1 MTNTARAAAIVAKFG
16 VACVLSVCAA
26 APAPVRAGTIDDL
39 LDLLKAKGDIT
50 QAEYNKLKAR
60 EQEEAKKNDEKLRA
74 TEARARAAEARAHAA
89 EVRARE
95 AEGTTRVQSTAQP
108 LQLQSSAQV
117 QISAQA
123 QGNVQTQAIGQA
135 PRVRGASPA
144 ADANH
149 AIVQGPEH
157 AQMQDTA
164 QAQGTDQAGGNAQA
178 PGNTQT
184 LAEAEAN
191 TRAQT
196 LSAADLPIPAAKA
209 PVQYV
214 TVLPNC
220 VGMRVATVDIC
231 IKGDLIF
238 FGVEQFPDK
247 SATPA
252 LISGGLAT
260 ADRTNS
266 NSVRGGLLPS
276 SIQLGMNTNQEGIDL
291 GVYVG
296 IYSGGNNIG
305 VGAPFNA
312 NSPGSPVSLGTPGID
327 LRQFYGTLGT
337 PTFGTVKV
345 GRDIGLFASDAIL
358 NDLTIFGVGTP
369 VGNFAPGETSLG
381 RIGIGYIYADFIPQI
396 IYTTPNWN
404 GFTASGG
411 VFTPY
416 NETSAF
422 SGDPLE
428 TGTMTGHDA
437 PELQGQVKFV
447 TGSAPTG
454 KITLSADGLWQRQ
467 VADCPTGSSCLSNG
481 TGLMTPEQE
490 VNAWAADGF
499 GMLDIAGFNFVAYGY
514 IGKGVGTTGTF
525 FQGVDTAG
533 DPRKSYGGY
542 LQGSYTFDRFTL
554 GASYGVSYLDT
565 ANAFDTANV
574 TALCL
579 AGTECLVHKNESW
592 IGFVRYK
599 LTSWVKLQAEYI
611 HTRDQNTIGQNN
623 NDDAVVAGTTF
634 FW

>member
-1 MTNTARAAAIVAKFG
+1 M
-16 VACVLSVCAA
+16 
-26 APAPVRAGTIDDL
+26 DDL
-39 LDLLKAKGDIT
+39 LGLLKAKGDIT
-50 QAEYNKLKAR
+50 QAEYDKLKAR
-60 EQEEAKKNDEKLRA
+60 EREEAKRNEEKLRA
-74 TEARARAAEARAHAA
+74 AEVRANAAEARARSA
-89 EVRARE
+89 EARARE
-95 AEGTTRVQSTAQP
+95 RLSNARAKSTTQP
-108 LQLQSSAQV
+108 LQLQSSTQP
-117 QISAQA
+117 QTNGQA
-123 QGNVQTQAIGQA
+123 QQNAQTQHITEA
-135 PRVRGASPA
+135 PSGMETLS
-144 ADANH
+144 
-149 AIVQGPEH
+149 
-157 AQMQDTA
+157 DTRA
-164 QAQGTDQAGGNAQA
+164 
-178 PGNTQT
+178 

-191 TRAQT
+191 VRAQT
-196 LSAADLPIPAAKA
+196 LSAADLPVPTAKV

-214 TVLPNC
+214 TALPNC
-220 VGMRVATVDIC
+220 VGMRVGTVDIC

-247 SATPA
+247 SVTPA
-252 LISGGLAT
+252 LVSGGLAT

-276 SIQLGMNTNQEGIDL
+276 SIQLGMNTNQEGIDIGVYL
-291 GVYVG
+291 GVY
-296 IYSGGNNIG
+296 SAGNNIG
-305 VGAPFNA
+305 PGTPFNA
-312 NSPGSPVSLGTPGID
+312 NSPGSPVSFGTPGID
-327 LRQFYGTLGT
+327 LRQLYGTLGT
-337 PTFGTVKV
+337 PSLGTVKV

-416 NETSAF
+416 DETSAF

-428 TGTMTGHDA
+428 TGTMTGHDV

-447 TGSAPTG
+447 TGTAPTG

-481 TGLMTPEQE
+481 TGLMASEKE
-490 VNAWAADGF
+490 VNAWAVDVFA
-499 GMLDIAGFNFVAYGY
+499 MLDIAGFNFVAYGY
-514 IGKGVGTTGTF
+514 TGKGVGTTGMF
-525 FQGVDTAG
+525 FQGVDIAG
-533 DPRKSYGGY
+533 DPRTSFGGY
-542 LQGSYTFDRFTL
+542 LQAAYTFGRATV
-554 GASYGVSYLDT
+554 GGSYGVSYLDT
-565 ANAFDTANV
+565 ANAFDAANV

-599 LTSWVKLQAEYI
+599 LTNWVNLQAEYI
-611 HTRDQNTIGQNN
+611 HSRDQNTIGRTNA
-623 NDDAVVAGTTF
+623 DDAVVAGTTF